1 MNRTIKLLMT
11 STQKF
16 PDEKMQLL
24 RDLGYDITLVAD
36 REALDPA
43 LPPQFE
49 VVVCHS
55 LFKFND
61 LHAFTNL
68 KFVHSYATGVEAL
81 PLEELAKTDLMVSKG
96 KALFCI
102 PMAEWVVCKLLSV
115 YKQSRK
121 FNRQQREHQWI
132 KPTIRAGDELMDE
145 LWGKKVA
152 ILGAGDIAG
161 TLTEI
166 LRGWDVHSVVGMN
179 SDGRPVEG
187 YDAVYSPD
195 QLPQL
200 LEDRDIVVILAPLT
214 DKTHG
219 LFNDEVIGMM
229 KQDSILVNLSRGKLV
244 QNAAVLKALDSGHL
258 RHFIGDVFE
267 DEPLAPES
275 PFWAREDVTVTPHNS
290 FITNMWNP
298 RLFDLIYNNLKLYAE
313 GKEPGDRVDLS
324 KGY

>member
-1 MNRTIKLLMT
+1 MKKPIKLLMT

-16 PDEKMQLL
+16 SDEKMKAIE
-24 RDLGYDITLVAD
+24 DLGYAVDLVPD
-36 REALDPA
+36 REPMDPEKI
-43 LPPQFE
+43 PEYE

-102 PMAEWVVCKLLSV
+102 PMSEWAVCKLLSV

-121 FNRQQREHQWI
+121 FNRQQREHAWQ
-132 KPTIRAGDELMDE
+132 KPTIANGDVLMDE
-145 LWGKKVA
+145 LCGKKVA

-166 LRGWDVHSVVGMN
+166 LRGFDVHSVVGMN

-187 YDAVYSPD
+187 YDAMYAPD
-195 QLPQL
+195 RLEEL
-200 LEDRDIVVILAPLT
+200 LTDRDIVVILAPLT
-214 DKTHG
+214 EKTNG
-219 LFNDEVIGMM
+219 LFDDRVIGMM
-229 KQDSILVNLSRGKLV
+229 KQGSILCNLSRGKLV
-244 QNAAVLKALDSGHL
+244 QNDAVVRALDSGHL
-258 RHFIGDVFE
+258 FHFIGDVFE
-267 DEPLAPES
+267 NEPLPAES
-275 PFWAREDVTVTPHNS
+275 PLWQREDITITPHNS

-298 RLFDLIYNNLKLYAE
+298 RLYDLIFNNLKLYAE
-313 GKEPGDRVDLS
+313 GKEPGCRVDLT